1 MLCSPSYWSV
11 CFEGL
16 KEFSVVFAFGTLSC
30 NSMLSVILLNDKKDS
45 ETTEQECSEDEG
57 REHDEENRGGKVKA
71 LVKILK

>member
-1 MLCSPSYWSV
+1 MS
-11 CFEGL
+11 
-16 KEFSVVFAFGTLSC
+16 FGTLSC

-71 LVKILK
+71 LVKISKQFKKNNVNITKVLKTAND